1 MRIARP
7 WAMPA
12 DINQDGSHSQ
22 GIFIS
27 PMLWYFRTVILLLS
41 CLTFWPPHVSHSS
54 YAFISNFTTPSSV
67 FKTTVDCFSKG
78 FLNNF
83 PKVNV
88 YSFSSHFAVVFIEY
102 RYDRIIKYVKAIVLY
117 VGWKGKCI
125 DELNLKCAK
134 VKCMLLIVEVFTHKL
149 PSGFTFDM
157 FNMWTFHMLSLNAV
171 ITFTFSLYGNT

>member
-7 WAMPA
+7 WAMPV
-12 DINQDGSHSQ
+12 DINKDGSHSQ

-27 PMLWYFRTVILLLS
+27 PMLCYFKTVILLLS
-41 CLTFWPPHVSHSS
+41 CLTFWTPHVSHSS
-54 YAFISNFTTPSSV
+54 YAFISNFTTPSSI

-102 RYDRIIKYVKAIVLY
+102 WYYRIIKYVKAIVLY
-117 VGWKGKCI
+117 YGMKGYVYRWTKNKMRKSEMHADNC
-125 DELNLKCAK
+125 
-134 VKCMLLIVEVFTHKL
+134 
-149 PSGFTFDM
+149 G
-157 FNMWTFHMLSLNAV
+157 TFHSQVAIWIYFWYV
-171 ITFTFSLYGNT
+171 